1 LAKNII
7 IIVIVI
13 NSLSSPFRRKENIRN
28 RISAGW
34 GGGDSTRAEDV
45 I

>member
-34 GGGDSTRAEDV
+34 GGDSTRAEDV